1 MDAIFNR
8 YRSYRSLVV
17 LVVVVMAQILYLAYQ
32 VRTGRD
38 ERLIRVWAVSAVTP
52 FSGIFEAIRHNTV
65 GFMKDYFVLLDVREQ
80 NSKLKADNDK
90 LRMENVFYRNQ
101 LATAEHARA
110 LTIFQAKTP
119 SKTVA
124 ARVIGDS
131 TVSTAKAVFI
141 DRGSTSNIEKGM
153 AVVTPNGIVGKV
165 AAVYPLASQVLLVTD
180 STFKVGVES
189 QKGHIHGTLDCG
201 SGHCVVEQIQNEEE
215 VSVGEWFYT
224 SGEDRV
230 FPRGFPVG
238 TVVSAQ
244 PGNGMKD
251 VRLNLSGAPGGVEE
265 VLVILEGIHQPIP
278 TGAAPDDKMASPL
291 PAPPSDDKQVTGVPA
306 GPGQTEADKT
316 IQRYEQLGK
325 DEQHV
330 YGAMYSNMPN
340 FVVKPPPPKPAVP
353 VPGTSTNNAPAGS
366 GAPVAA
372 GQVVLGAP
380 VAHTQASATHA
391 VNTQTGASHTT
402 GTHATSTHPGG
413 PKTVLPLGSP
423 RPNASQT
430 TATKPAASNSSVN
443 PAGNRPQ

>member
-1 MDAIFNR
+1 MEAIFNR

-17 LVVVVMAQILYLAYQ
+17 LVVVVMAQVLYLAYQ

-65 GFMKDYFVLLDVREQ
+65 GFLKDYFLLLDVREQ
-80 NSKLKADNDK
+80 NGKLKADNDK

-110 LTIFQAKTP
+110 LTIFQSKTP

-180 STFKVGVES
+180 STFKVGIES
-189 QKGHIHGTLDCG
+189 QRGHIHGTLNCAT
-201 SGHCVVEQIQNEEE
+201 GHCVVEQIQNEED
-215 VSVGEWFYT
+215 VAVGEWFYT

-238 TVVSAQ
+238 TVISAL

-265 VLVILEGIHQPIP
+265 VLVVLEGVHQPIP
-278 TGAAPDDKMASPL
+278 VNMAPEEKMAPPLPSPPADNKETTNAAPG
-291 PAPPSDDKQVTGVPA
+291 TGL
-306 GPGQTEADKT
+306 TEADKMV
-316 IQRYEQLGK
+316 QKYQQLGK
-325 DEQHV
+325 QEDHV

-340 FVVKPPPPKPAVP
+340 FVTKPAPKPA
-353 VPGTSTNNAPAGS
+353 APAPTANS
-366 GAPVAA
+366 PAPIAASNPAPPVAS
-372 GQVVLGAP
+372 GPVVLGAP
-380 VAHTQASATHA
+380 VKHPAAPATAAQAPA
-391 VNTQTGASHTT
+391 N
-402 GTHATSTHPGG
+402 ATSTHVPAPHPAA

-423 RPNASQT
+423 RPNPTQPPAPRPSVPSQ
-430 TATKPAASNSSVN
+430 
-443 PAGNRPQ
+443 PQ

>member
-1 MDAIFNR
+1 MEATILNR

-17 LVVVVMAQILYLAYQ
+17 LVVVVMAQVLYLAYQ

-52 FSGIFEAIRHNTV
+52 FSGIFEALRHNTV
-65 GFMKDYFVLLDVREQ
+65 GFLKDYFLLLDVREQ
-80 NSKLKADNDK
+80 NGKLKTDNDK

-110 LTIFQAKTP
+110 LTLFQAKTP

-131 TVSTAKAVFI
+131 TVNSAKAVFI

-189 QKGHIHGTLDCG
+189 QKGHVHGTLNCG
-201 SGHCVVEQIQNEEE
+201 SGHCVVEQIQNEEDIG
-215 VSVGEWFYT
+215 VGEWFYT
-224 SGEDRV
+224 SGEDRL

-238 TVVSAQ
+238 TTISVA

-251 VRLNLSGAPGGVEE
+251 VRLNLSGAPGGAEE
-265 VLVILEGIHQPIP
+265 VLVVLEGVHQPIP
-278 TGAAPDDKMASPL
+278 DKAVAEEKIAPPL
-291 PAPPSDDKQVTGVPA
+291 PPPPPDSTKEVTGVQA
-306 GPGQTEADKT
+306 GPQTEADKT
-316 IQRYEQLGK
+316 VQKYQELGK
-325 DEQHV
+325 EQDHV

-340 FVVKPPPPKPAVP
+340 FAAKPVPKPAAAPP
-353 VPGTSTNNAPAGS
+353 VGAAAGTDTTNAPPVTVVAP
-366 GAPVAA
+366 APVAK
-372 GQVVLGAP
+372 GPVVLGAP
-380 VAHTQASATHA
+380 VAHPTTALPARAIPAPPRATA
-391 VNTQTGASHTT
+391 TP
-402 GTHATSTHPGG
+402 TSTHPVAG
-413 PKTVLPLGSP
+413 PKQVLPLGSP
-423 RPNASQT
+423 RPKVTQPAT
-430 TATKPAASNSSVN
+430 TTKPPAVN
-443 PAGNRPQ
+443 QPQ